1 MNNATLLQ
9 RRRKSIRIS
18 KEETLLMLRAY
29 RTHPTRWN
37 DVIDDI
43 KQNLDRL
50 PQQVRELYNSATIKQ
65 LKDRLSVKLAKLMST
80 RNIEDQDLI
89 GEVESIRENERR
101 LVRNAPRAGEPM
113 QQNGR
118 QQNQQAPAADQENNA
133 DRGDRD
139 RQVDGD
145 QAAPAGRAERRDAAA
160 AAFSDNDSE
169 GDEQEPP
176 RRRCRLAELVRENH
190 EMYDKFMKKKL
201 PKLMREF
208 GISSSDS
215 G

>member
-1 MNNATLLQ
+1 
-9 RRRKSIRIS
+9 
-18 KEETLLMLRAY
+18 MLRAY

-43 KQNLDRL
+43 KQNIDRL
-50 PQQVRELYNSATIKQ
+50 PQPVREFYNSATIKQ

-80 RNIEDQDLI
+80 RNIEDQDLR

-118 QQNQQAPAADQENNA
+118 QQAPAADQENNA
-133 DRGDRD
+133 DHGDRD

-160 AAFSDNDSE
+160 AALSDNHSE
-169 GDEQEPP
+169 GDEPEPP
-176 RRRCRLAELVRENH
+176 RRRLAELIMCLAPVQSTKRETLERTVEDILFRH
-190 EMYDKFMKKKL
+190 II
-201 PKLMREF
+201 EF
-208 GISSSDS
+208 STICWATLVGEIDQTTDAIGSV
-215 G
+215 